1 MSKDPAF
8 LMYSSDFLTGVTD
21 LTMEERG
28 QFITLLCLQHQKG
41 HLSKKLMQLQCH
53 GIPTAD
59 VLAKFRMDEN
69 GLYYNERVEQ
79 EREKRAA
86 HSQKQRENALKR
98 WKKDNSTTK
107 PSQSDGNA
115 MAMPLE
121 NENENE
127 NRDEI
132 KVEIYPAFSDF
143 WDLYDK
149 KVGSKEKIE
158 KKWNALSQSTKEQI
172 IDYLPAYLEAT
183 PDKAYR
189 KNPQTFLN
197 NQSWEDEII
206 LKTKK
211 NESKTNYTNL
221 KRRAFGKIQSS
232 QAHDQNVN

>member
-41 HLSKKLMQLQCH
+41 HLTKKVMQLQCH

-59 VLAKFRMDEN
+59 VLAKFCIDEN
-69 GLYYNERVEQ
+69 GLYYNQRVER

-86 HSQKQRENALKR
+86 HSLKQRENALKR
-98 WKKDNSTTK
+98 WNKDKSTTN
-107 PSQSDGNA
+107 QTLCNGNA

-127 NRDEI
+127 NENEI

-143 WDLYDK
+143 WNLYDK
-149 KVGSKEKIE
+149 KVGSKDKIE
-158 KKWNALSQSTKEQI
+158 KKWNALPHKTKQQI
-172 IDYLPAYLEAT
+172 IDYLPSYLDAT

-197 NQSWEDEII
+197 NNSWEDEII
-206 LKTKK
+206 TKTKR
-211 NESKTNYTNL
+211 NGQTNYETT
-221 KRRAFGKIQSS
+221 KREIIRKIQSAQINAS
-232 QAHDQNVN
+232 DVE

>member
-8 LMYSSDFLTGVTD
+8 LFYSSDFLTGVSD

-41 HLSKKLMQLQCH
+41 HLTKKVMQLQCH

-59 VLAKFRMDEN
+59 VLAKFRIDEN

-86 HSQKQRENALKR
+86 HSVKQRENAFKR
-98 WKKDNSTTK
+98 WNKDKLSTKQTL
-107 PSQSDGNA
+107 SDGNA

-127 NRDEI
+127 DVNEI
-132 KVEIYPAFSDF
+132 IVEIYPAFSDF

-149 KVGSKEKIE
+149 KIGSREKIE
-158 KKWNALSQSTKEQI
+158 KKWNSITQKTKEQI
-172 IDYLPAYLEAT
+172 IDYLPGYLEAT
-183 PDKAYR
+183 PEKAYR

-197 NQSWEDEII
+197 NRSWEDEII
-206 LKTKK
+206 NKTK
-211 NESKTNYTNL
+211 NNATKTDYSSL
-221 KRRAFGKIQSS
+221 QRKAFEKIQSS
-232 QAHDQNVN
+232 